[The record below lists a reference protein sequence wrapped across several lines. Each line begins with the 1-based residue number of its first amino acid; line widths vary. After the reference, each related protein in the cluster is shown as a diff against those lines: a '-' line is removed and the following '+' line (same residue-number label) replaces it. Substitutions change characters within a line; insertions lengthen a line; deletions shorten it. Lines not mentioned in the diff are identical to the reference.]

1 MNGFTTQR
9 FGPSD
14 RRSKPRFRDPAARCN
29 LGYVLDLSANG
40 LRVRLAMGQ
49 RLAPGD
55 MLSLRLDDMQVRT
68 RVSWAR
74 RRFGRQTV
82 GLTFETI
89 TPELRQTL
97 SNIVLTTISVPVLA
111 GVREPAA

>member
-55 MLSLRLDDMQVRT
+55 MLSLRLGASVF
-68 RVSWAR
+68 R
-74 RRFGRQTV
+74 RREAWLIERFS
-82 GLTFETI
+82 ES
-89 TPELRQTL
+89 E
-97 SNIVLTTISVPVLA
+97 
-111 GVREPAA
+111 E